1 MKKLQ
6 WDLNLNLADNARV
19 QLPAMAAELFAEG
32 RKAARPSASAGSL
45 HRFRLSVKAM
55 RYTLELFR
63 PLYGPGLEARLK
75 KLRRLQDI
83 LGAISDYQS
92 TLEIVE
98 DKLPRNS
105 QLRSNLAR
113 MLQERIRRKR
123 SEFRRCWSE
132 EFDAEGEE
140 ARWRRYLARPRK
152 MAEPAA

>member
-6 WDLNLNLADNARV
+6 WDLNLNLADNARAR
-19 QLPAMAAELFAEG
+19 LPNMAAELFAEG
-32 RKAARPSASAGSL
+32 RKAARPSASPDSL

-75 KLRRLQDI
+75 KLRRLQDL
-83 LGAISDYQS
+83 LGAMSDCQS
-92 TLEIVE
+92 TIELVE

-105 QLRSNLAR
+105 PLRNNLVR

-123 SEFRRCWSE
+123 SEFRRYWSE

-152 MAEPAA
+152 MAEPA